1 MSQYIS
7 MRIEPLLS
15 PDEFVGIDGVTHL
28 CTGGEAPWLKA
39 QEGVYEE
46 FARLKSAG
54 YAGRAEIYGR
64 GERCRERM
72 GRLWG
77 VPADRIAFMPSA
89 AEGMNWLARGLAWR
103 DGDNVVTTNLEF
115 PSVAYAW
122 RNLRSLGVEVRMV
135 QHRNWIVQE
144 NDLLAAVDART
155 RVLAVS
161 HVSFY
166 TGQCLNLERLSE
178 GLLGK
183 GALFAVD
190 ATHSSGVLD
199 VPAGL
204 TDLTVS
210 SSYKWM
216 LATHGA
222 APCYLSER
230 AEGETES
237 TCFGWH
243 NLAVW
248 PAQRAVR
255 HPEVDEKPMPYR
267 LEPGNPAMMVVMYL
281 DKALEVLLEIGIER
295 IQDHARDLSE
305 EVSIG
310 LEGLGFT
317 VISPKV
323 REARSGN
330 TCFLAD
336 DAKGLQ
342 NRLAERRVLCW
353 GEYGRVR
360 ISTHLYNGSQDVERL
375 LEALSELSAN

>member
-1 MSQYIS
+1 

-15 PDEFVGIDGVTHL
+15 PDEFVGLDGLTHL

-39 QEGVYEE
+39 QDGVYQE
-46 FARLKSAG
+46 FARLKGAG
-54 YAGRAEIYGR
+54 YAGRAEIYER

-89 AEGMNWLARGLAWR
+89 AEGMNWLARGLTWR
-103 DGDNVVTTNLEF
+103 EGDNVVTTNLEF

-122 RNLRSLGVEVRMV
+122 RNLRSLGVEVRMIP
-135 QHRNWIVQE
+135 HRDWIVHE

-178 GLLGK
+178 GLQGK
-183 GALFAVD
+183 GELFAVD

-216 LATHGA
+216 LATHGV

-230 AEGETES
+230 AEGETKATS
-237 TCFGWH
+237 FGWH
-243 NLAVW
+243 NLAIW
-248 PAQRAVR
+248 PKQRAVR
-255 HPEVDEKPMPYR
+255 HPEVDEKPMPQR
-267 LEPGNPAMMVVMYL
+267 LEPGNPAMMVVMHL
-281 DKALEVLLEIGIER
+281 DKALEVLLGIGIESL
-295 IQDHARDLSE
+295 QDHARSLSE
-305 EVSIG
+305 EVSAGVEKI
-310 LEGLGFT
+310 GFT

-323 REARSGN
+323 REGRSGN

-336 DAKGLQ
+336 DAKGMQ

-360 ISTHLYNGSQDVERL
+360 ISTHLYNGSGDVERL
-375 LEALSELSAN
+375 LEALSELS